1 MQTKTENLKRT
12 GLYLALFIIFFVN
25 LFVFEKFKIFG
36 VKPELLLIAVLFFGF
51 NFGIARGIEV
61 GIVSGILIDI
71 FSVGY
76 FGINIVSFTLVGFI
90 AGCLKDKLFKESFII
105 QFIVSGIS
113 VYFISGIY
121 FLYFKDALY
130 LGQSAEFWEICFVKA
145 LYTGFIAPILFVI
158 LKKLFNLKEI

>member
-1 MQTKTENLKRT
+1 MQTKTENTKRAV
-12 GLYLALFIIFFVN
+12 LYLTLFIIFFID
-25 LFVFEKFKIFG
+25 LFIFERFRIFG

-61 GIVSGILIDI
+61 GVVSGILRDI

-76 FGINIVSFTLVGFI
+76 FGISIISFSLAGFI

-105 QFIVSGIS
+105 QFVASGIS

-121 FLYFKDALY
+121 FLYIKEVLY
-130 LGQSAEFWEICFVKA
+130 LGQNVEFWEICFFKA
-145 LYTGFIAPILFVI
+145 FYTGFVAPILFMI
-158 LKKLFNLKEI
+158 LKKIFDFKKI